1 MRLSWRVPGHWTP
14 HAPPIAMGIVAN
26 SPTWQNIAHDKKQQG
41 AAHGGFPVVR
51 FTWTE
56 HDDTL

>member
-1 MRLSWRVPGHWTP
+1 
-14 HAPPIAMGIVAN
+14 MGIVAN